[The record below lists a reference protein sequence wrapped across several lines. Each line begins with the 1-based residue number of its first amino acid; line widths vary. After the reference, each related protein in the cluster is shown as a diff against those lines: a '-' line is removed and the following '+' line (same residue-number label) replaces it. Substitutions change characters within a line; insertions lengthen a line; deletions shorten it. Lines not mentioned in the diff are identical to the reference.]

1 MSLGRSVGA
10 EGQKQKAPLSRKAE
24 AAVERKGT
32 GTRMHGEVFQSL
44 SPCSIDQRS
53 HQETSQAIISMLACD
68 VHALEKPRQPLPV
81 LRAWDPLNDDQP
93 GHPHSTAVNLDE
105 ERHMG
110 AVMFGNPIQKI
121 LSEPI
126 RVSLFISF
134 DCPPDPSQPCK
145 FARIRQASSS
155 SGQMGPRNG
164 WHLNS
169 LYLRSQQL
177 PVEGPNATPRGTQV
191 SVRLIRQPGVQGQR
205 VDLEPVQRISHP
217 DSGTYG

>member
-1 MSLGRSVGA
+1 
-10 EGQKQKAPLSRKAE
+10 
-24 AAVERKGT
+24 
-32 GTRMHGEVFQSL
+32 
-44 SPCSIDQRS
+44 
-53 HQETSQAIISMLACD
+53 
-68 VHALEKPRQPLPV
+68 
-81 LRAWDPLNDDQP
+81 
-93 GHPHSTAVNLDE
+93 
-105 ERHMG
+105 
-110 AVMFGNPIQKI
+110 MFGNPIQKI

-145 FARIRQASSS
+145 FARIRQASSA
-155 SGQMGPRNG
+155 SGQMGARNG
-164 WHLNS
+164 RHLNS